1 MSPPPAI
8 DRPADQPVE
17 RYAVIGNPVAHSQ
30 SPFIHG
36 AFARQTGEAMVY
48 ERMLAPIQGF
58 EAAVRAFAAAGGR
71 GCNVTLPFKFEAP
84 ALAARCSER
93 ARLATAANL
102 LRFDTGGWFADNTD
116 GIGLVRDIELGAG
129 VALAGRRVLLIGA
142 GGAGA
147 GVLGPLLQAQPAGLC
162 LANRSAARAQQ
173 LAERH
178 RALAAALGVPLVAG
192 GLEAPAGVF
201 DIVINA
207 SASSLSS
214 APVPVDPARL
224 APGTLA
230 VDLMYGAAAQP
241 FLAWARA
248 HGARPRDGLGM
259 LVEQAAEAYLIWRGR
274 RPQTAPVL
282 AALRQRLEAA
292 A

>member
-1 MSPPPAI
+1 MSQGTPI
-8 DRPADQPVE
+8 D
-17 RYAVIGNPVAHSQ
+17 RYAVLGNPVAHSQ
-30 SPFIHG
+30 SPFIHA
-36 AFARQTGEAMVY
+36 AFAQQTGEAMVY
-48 ERMLAPIQGF
+48 ERVLAPINDF
-58 EAAVRAFAAAGGR
+58 EATVRAFAAAGGR

-93 ARLATAANL
+93 ALLAAAANL
-102 LRFDTGGWFADNTD
+102 LRFDADGWFADNTD

-129 VALAGRRVLLIGA
+129 VALAGRRVLLVGA

-147 GVLGPLLQAQPAGLC
+147 GVLGPLLQARPAELC
-162 LANRSAARAQQ
+162 VANRSAERARK

-178 RALAAALGVPLVAG
+178 RALAAELGVPLVAG
-192 GLEAPAGVF
+192 GLKAPAGAF

-207 SASSLSS
+207 SASSLAG

-224 APGTLA
+224 ALGALA

-248 HGARPRDGLGM
+248 HGATPRDGLGM
-259 LVEQAAEAYLIWRGR
+259 LIEQAAEAFFIWRGQ